1 MPGNY
6 HFRFKSPLI
15 PGMDRE
21 KGAVAVWMDCVDT
34 NQHVGVWRNT
44 IVAKVTRINMD
55 DEGEDGGDFM
65 MAAGAAAAP
74 VAAATPSPVYAN
86 GHGHGHGH
94 APAPVR
100 RQTPAAAAPRSAPS
114 QPVPQPP
121 TPAAEGDILGVF
133 EEPAATGNL
142 LYQGQPSS
150 MTHGEGSLLDM
161 TGGAYNNG
169 NASNSS
175 NGASSNHNDFM
186 GTMTDTTVAAPV
198 PSPVPAPIPAAPSS
212 GNYGGVT

>member
-1 MPGNY
+1 
-6 HFRFKSPLI
+6 
-15 PGMDRE
+15 
-21 KGAVAVWMDCVDT
+21 MDCVDN

-55 DEGEDGGDFM
+55 DEGEDGDFM
-65 MAAGAAAAP
+65 MAAPVAP
-74 VAAATPSPVYAN
+74 VAAAPSPVYAN
-86 GHGHGHGH
+86 GHGH

-100 RQTPAAAAPRSAPS
+100 RQTPAAAARSAPS

-121 TPAAEGDILGVF
+121 AAAAEGDILGVF